1 MMGIGVMPS
10 EHELYLGML
19 GTHGKAV
26 ANRAL
31 HEADLVI
38 VCGARLGDRA
48 VAAPDQMSENTKVI
62 HIDIDPAEIGK
73 NVKTE
78 IPIVGDMKNV
88 INMLLDSIGDY
99 KVTTMWSE
107 TVKNWKKIFTVSLPF
122 LTALLSREH
131 LSVISVQCSAQ
142 RQFLLP
148 M

>member
-78 IPIVGDMKNV
+78 IPIVGDMK
-88 INMLLDSIGDY
+88 MSSICR
-99 KVTTMWSE
+99 
-107 TVKNWKKIFTVSLPF
+107 
-122 LTALLSREH
+122 LTASAITRLQ
-131 LSVISVQCSAQ
+131 QCGAK
-142 RQFLLP
+142 P
-148 M
+148 

>member
-1 MMGIGVMPS
+1 MPS

-19 GTHGKAV
+19 GTHGKPA

-48 VAAPDQMSENTKVI
+48 VAAPDQMSKRTTVI

-73 NVKTE
+73 NVKTA
-78 IPIVGDMKNV
+78 IPIVGDMMNV
-88 INMLLDSIGDY
+88 MDMLNENIGDTRFRTSGVRLLKHGKRIY
-99 KVTTMWSE
+99 SE
-107 TVKNWKKIFTVSLPF
+107 N
-122 LTALLSREH
+122 LLS
-131 LSVISVQCSAQ
+131 LTV
-142 RQFLLP
+142 